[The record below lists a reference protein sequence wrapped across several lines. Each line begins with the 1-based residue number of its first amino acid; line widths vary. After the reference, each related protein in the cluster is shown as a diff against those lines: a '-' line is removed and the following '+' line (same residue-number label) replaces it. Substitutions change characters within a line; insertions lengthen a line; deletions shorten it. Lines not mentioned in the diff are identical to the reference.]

1 MDPWIYIVFVCL
13 FLLSAFFSGTEI
25 ALMSLPAHKVE
36 SLVKQKKIWAWALAD
51 IKANTDRLLITILI
65 GNNLVNT
72 YAAALATQISLVL
85 ARNSGLEE
93 AFAVA
98 LATGVITF
106 LILMFG
112 EIVPKSFASKNAESI
127 SLFVS
132 PIYKVLMFIL
142 FPLVF
147 IIEKIIR
154 FFTGK
159 NVKTVITGEEIES
172 FIDMGKD
179 SGALEEEDHVRLKNT
194 LEFTE
199 TLVEEVMV
207 PRVRLEALSDQK
219 TVEEALEFYMTHTH
233 SRIPVFMKQ

>member
-1 MDPWIYIVFVCL
+1 
-13 FLLSAFFSGTEI
+13 
-25 ALMSLPAHKVE
+25 
-36 SLVKQKKIWAWALAD
+36 
-51 IKANTDRLLITILI
+51 
-65 GNNLVNT
+65 
-72 YAAALATQISLVL
+72 
-85 ARNSGLEE
+85 
-93 AFAVA
+93 
-98 LATGVITF
+98 
-106 LILMFG
+106 MFG

-233 SRIPVFMKQ
+233 SRIPVFHETIDNIIGIVTIRDILREKKMGNG